1 MPTQKIQMNYSLKH
15 LTIKIMKRLFIAFTC
30 VLLTLAA
37 CGENDGSFQLKGKV
51 DKHTKAWLYLEQIQ
65 GNEIVPVDSVKT
77 GDDGTFSF
85 DKKVSVKDFYRLR
98 VSENN
103 VVFIVLD
110 PAEQVTYNNPNIYLQ
125 QDYTLEGSEEGKLV
139 LEIKAIKK
147 SIDNHRD
154 SLMAIMNSA
163 PNDKK
168 EALQR
173 ELELNFNTYV
183 QNTLN
188 KFRTIIK
195 EKNNTLAAITAAEML
210 DPDQDFK
217 AHEYMANGL
226 KQYNPNAGFAKSF
239 IARVDQAK
247 ATAIGQVAPEINLP
261 NPEGKNIALSS
272 LKGKVVVI
280 DFWAS
285 WCGPCRKENP
295 NVVKMYNANKD
306 KGFEIYSVSLDK
318 EKKGWEQAILKDGLI
333 WPSHVSDLGY
343 WSSSVVKQYGFTG
356 IPFTVLLDREGKIVA
371 KGLRGPELEAAV
383 EKLLN

>member
-1 MPTQKIQMNYSLKH
+1 M
-15 LTIKIMKRLFIAFTC
+15 
-30 VLLTLAA
+30 
-37 CGENDGSFQLKGKV
+37 
-51 DKHTKAWLYLEQIQ
+51 
-65 GNEIVPVDSVKT
+65 
-77 GDDGTFSF
+77 
-85 DKKVSVKDFYRLR
+85 
-98 VSENN
+98 
-103 VVFIVLD
+103 
-110 PAEQVTYNNPNIYLQ
+110 
-125 QDYTLEGSEEGKLV
+125 EGSEEGKLV

-154 SLMAIMNSA
+154 SLMAIMNST
-163 PNDKK
+163 PNEKK

-226 KQYNPNAGFAKSF
+226 KQYNPNSGFAKSF

-306 KGFEIYSVSLDK
+306 KGFEIFSVSLDK
-318 EKKGWEQAILKDGLI
+318 DKKGWEQAILKDGLI
-333 WPSHVSDLGY
+333 WTSHVSDLGY
-343 WSSSVVKQYGFTG
+343 WSSSVVKQYGFSG
-356 IPFTVLLDREGKIVA
+356 IPFTVLIDKDGKIVG
-371 KGLRGPELEAAV
+371 KGLRGPDLENAV
-383 EKLLN
+383 HKLLN